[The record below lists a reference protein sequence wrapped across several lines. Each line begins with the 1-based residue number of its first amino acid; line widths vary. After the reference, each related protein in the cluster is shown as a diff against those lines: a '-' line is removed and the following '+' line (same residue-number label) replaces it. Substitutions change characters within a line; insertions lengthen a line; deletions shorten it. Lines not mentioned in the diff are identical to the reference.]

1 MNPSQRV
8 LRAIPA
14 RTIRCYSS
22 SSSDYIPGRR
32 GYAPGFNAPAN
43 TRNSPK
49 PSRKTPLETT
59 LASHL
64 PSGENAQ
71 RNSASKS
78 GMNAYREAVRSKR
91 FEYAQELLTAHAQR
105 RQQSLQKQEE
115 NFKQLDS
122 QRQQLLN
129 EKQAAISHEQEV
141 IHELELDSALPTTES
156 ETLAARDA
164 HRLENLRAQ
173 KRAQSDARLNKL
185 LAIYHD
191 SNNFITKE
199 NLDSK
204 LSALVH
210 QENRPPFMQTYDDL
224 KTSQEV
230 GDVQQLQRRE
240 AMLRDVM
247 EGTVSGQHVG
257 ARAVRE
263 WVEKN

>member
-1 MNPSQRV
+1 
-8 LRAIPA
+8 
-14 RTIRCYSS
+14 
-22 SSSDYIPGRR
+22 
-32 GYAPGFNAPAN
+32 
-43 TRNSPK
+43 
-49 PSRKTPLETT
+49 
-59 LASHL
+59 
-64 PSGENAQ
+64 
-71 RNSASKS
+71 
-78 GMNAYREAVRSKR
+78 MNAYREAVRSKR

-115 NFKQLDS
+115 NFKELNSKRQL
-122 QRQQLLN
+122 LLN
-129 EKQAAISHEQEV
+129 EKEAAISHEQEV

-164 HRLENLRAQ
+164 HRLENLRSQ

-191 SNNFITKE
+191 SKNFITKE

-230 GDVQQLQRRE
+230 GDIQQLQRRE

-263 WVEKN
+263 WVEKQ